1 MLVLI
6 NTNVLALVLD
16 LKVFRYQTV
25 VNLVRIVFGTGVN
38 TFVHINN
45 KKKDIFVLGKIPT
58 NGSDDVAMT
67 EDKECSTNFTEQQKK
82 SLCKLTL

>member
-6 NTNVLALVLD
+6 NTNILALVLD

-25 VNLVRIVFGTGVN
+25 VNLVRIVFGTGMN
-38 TFVHINN
+38 SFVHIN
-45 KKKDIFVLGKIPT
+45 KKKIFVLGKIPT

-82 SLCKLTL
+82 SLFKLTL

>member
-6 NTNVLALVLD
+6 NTNILALVLD

-38 TFVHINN
+38 SFVHINN
-45 KKKDIFVLGKIPT
+45 KKIFVLGKIPT

-67 EDKECSTNFTEQQKK
+67 EDKECSTNFTE
-82 SLCKLTL
+82 

>member
-6 NTNVLALVLD
+6 NTNILALVLD

-25 VNLVRIVFGTGVN
+25 VDLVRIVFGTGVN
-38 TFVHINN
+38 SFVHINN

-58 NGSDDVAMT
+58 NGSDVAMT

-82 SLCKLTL
+82 SLFKLTL

>member
-6 NTNVLALVLD
+6 NTNILALVLD

-25 VNLVRIVFGTGVN
+25 VDLVRIVFGTGVN
-38 TFVHINN
+38 SFVHINN
-45 KKKDIFVLGKIPT
+45 KKKDIFVIGIIPT

-82 SLCKLTL
+82 SLFKLTL